1 MIAIRSPERTG
12 RASSKL
18 ALNML
23 HSKPPKLRSLVRSRR
38 QPGAPGA
45 SFEHHDDGL
54 NVDTSAPRP
63 ASRIVDSAI
72 YLDGRRVATMD
83 SITDTVD
90 QLGQHPGGFAWIGLY
105 RPTDAEVLTLA
116 QQFGLHALAVED
128 AIHAH
133 QRPKLERYDDTLFVV
148 LRPARYRDDRED
160 VEFGEVHLF
169 VAAHFVLTLRHSEAP
184 EFTSV
189 RRRLESQ
196 PELLSEGP
204 EAVLYAVMDQVV
216 DGYYPVVAGLGNDI
230 EEIEIEVFSGAPE
243 VSRRIYELSREV
255 ADFHR
260 ATRPL
265 AEVIADLQEGFDKYG
280 VKEELRRYLRDVD
293 DHLTQITE
301 RIEEY
306 RTALR
311 DMLTVNATLVAQ
323 RQNDEM
329 RRLSETSND
338 QNEEVKRISAWAAIL
353 FAPTLIGT
361 IYGMNFTNMPEL
373 DWRFGYPA
381 AVFMMAVTCTTLYLV
396 FKRRDWL

>member
-1 MIAIRSPERTG
+1 
-12 RASSKL
+12 
-18 ALNML
+18 ML
-23 HSKPPKLRSLVRSRR
+23 HQRPAKIRSLVRSRR
-38 QPGAPGA
+38 TLGTRGR
-45 SFEHHDDGL
+45 SVEHHDDGL
-54 NVDTSAPRP
+54 NVDTSPIDP

-72 YLDGRRVATMD
+72 YVDGRRVATMD
-83 SITDTVD
+83 TVAATVV
-90 QLGQHPGGFAWIGLY
+90 QLGRHDGGMAWIGLY
-105 RPTDAEVLTLA
+105 RPTGTEMHALA
-116 QQFGLHALAVED
+116 REFDLHPLAVED

-148 LRPARYRDDRED
+148 LRPALYRDDLEE

-169 VAAHFVLTLRHSEAP
+169 AGGNFVLTVRHSEAP
-184 EFTSV
+184 EFGSV
-189 RRRLESQ
+189 RRRLEEQ
-196 PELLSEGP
+196 PDLLRQGP

-216 DGYYPVVAGLGNDI
+216 DGYYPVVTGLGNDI
-230 EEIEIEVFSGAPE
+230 DEIEIEVFSGEPE

-255 ADFHR
+255 ADFQR

-265 AEVIADLQEGFDKYG
+265 AQVIADLRAGFDKYC
-280 VKEELRRYLRDVD
+280 VDDELQRYLRDVD

-329 RRLSETSND
+329 RRLTVTSNA
-338 QNEEVKRISAWAAIL
+338 QNEEVKKISAWAAIL

-361 IYGMNFTNMPEL
+361 IYGMNFTHMPEL
-373 DWRFGYPA
+373 DWRYGYPV
-381 AVFMMAVTCTTLYLV
+381 AVGLMAVTCGVLYLV
-396 FKRRDWL
+396 FKHRDWL